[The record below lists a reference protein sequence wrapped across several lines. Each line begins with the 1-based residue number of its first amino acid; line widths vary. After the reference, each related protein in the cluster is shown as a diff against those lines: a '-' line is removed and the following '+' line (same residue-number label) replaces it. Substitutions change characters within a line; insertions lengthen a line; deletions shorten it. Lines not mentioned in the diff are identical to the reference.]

1 MLASAAIGPK
11 MTVRKPALW
20 TEVCEP
26 AVIFRYAP
34 HVCDLFEGAR
44 VHSLRNGKTRLKA
57 NRCPAGASSHGCP
70 QTWLRHRQI
79 DLNGPV

>member
-1 MLASAAIGPK
+1 VASAAIGPK

-44 VHSLRNGKTRLKA
+44 VHSL
-57 NRCPAGASSHGCP
+57 
-70 QTWLRHRQI
+70 
-79 DLNGPV
+79 